1 MGVSRT
7 GFKLSLS
14 GAAMAVALSSAPALA
29 QAEGDAPAVDQGGLG
44 TIVVTAQR
52 REENV
57 QDIPIAISSFSPDE
71 LQSRGIGNTLALG
84 EFVPNLIAQNNTG
97 LGASN
102 AYFLRGI
109 GNTESIATFDP
120 PIGTY
125 IDQVYL
131 ARQNGNNLSLFDV
144 ERVEVLRG
152 PQGTLFGRNTT
163 GGAISIVLREPG
175 DEFDGYA
182 EIGYGRFDRIMVR
195 GSMDIPVGDTVAF
208 KVSGYYN
215 DDDGYVRNVT
225 TGDRLNDS
233 DGWGARIAMRLSTD
247 IAEWNIAY
255 ARINNDGENIL
266 NFPCRSIDPAT
277 PANCSTRF
285 ATTGSTETSTGP
297 FPGISGRKA
306 NYGLGSRSD
315 MDLITSNLE
324 LELGDEISVSFIT
337 GYQNLVQQ
345 FNLDFFDGRFG
356 PNPANPFPAVIASPL
371 GGFNI
376 FNDQENTQITQE
388 VRFNGSLAD
397 GLIDFVAGGYYFYE
411 DTSTDFADTFGAV
424 GFPLLLADR
433 VIDNDAEA
441 FALYAQADVH
451 ITDQFTLTAGL
462 RWTDE
467 EKNFLI
473 RDNRPICNG
482 DQAAPGCLSNFNLV
496 ATNGAIIPDEQS
508 VSIFTPRFALNY
520 EPNDDLLFFISATR
534 GFKSG
539 GWNARG
545 TAGSELL
552 PFGPE
557 TTWSYEAGVRSEFWD
572 NRARLNVTA
581 YYADT
586 TGLQTPSAFV
596 RPAGTIAFITR
607 NFADYENYGIEAELT
622 LAPIDGLNIF
632 ASLGWQDDEYKI
644 DRNADP
650 LDEFGVSSVAAQQA
664 TCQTALAMN
673 MASPACGAGIVTL
686 DGRIAE
692 PVRTPD
698 WSIAGGVSY
707 EVPLGDNWTVTP
719 SVNAAFRSSF
729 ETGTSEVSVFQS
741 APGVFNTTGNG
752 EFVIGSFN
760 DGYFVVNAGITL
772 AEVDEGLQLSVS
784 CSNCFSEDYNS
795 STLANTTYYNAPGTW
810 LVSARYDF

>member
-1 MGVSRT
+1 MVASGTVHK
-7 GFKLSLS
+7 FSLS
-14 GAAMAVALSSAPALA
+14 GAAMAAALASAPATA
-29 QAEGDAPAVDQGGLG
+29 QAEGDAPVVDQGGLG
-44 TIVVTAQR
+44 AIVVTAQR

-57 QDIPIAISSFSPDE
+57 QDIPIAISSFSPDD
-71 LQSRGIGNTLALG
+71 LQSRGIGNTLELG

-125 IDQVYL
+125 VDEVYL

-175 DEFDGYA
+175 DEFDGFA
-182 EIGYGRFDRIMVR
+182 EIGHGRFDRILVR
-195 GSMDIPVGDTVAF
+195 GSMDIPVGENIAF

-215 DDDGYVRNVT
+215 DDDGYVDNIT
-225 TGDRLNDS
+225 TGETLNDS
-233 DGWGARIAMRLSTD
+233 DGWGARLAMRLSAH
-247 IAEWNIAY
+247 IGEWNIAY

-277 PANCSTRF
+277 PANCDVRF
-285 ATTGSTETSTGP
+285 VTTGSIENPAAP

-315 MDLITSNLE
+315 MDLITSNIE
-324 LELGDEISVSFIT
+324 LDLSDNISLSFIT
-337 GYQNLVQQ
+337 GYTHLVQQ
-345 FNLDFFDGRFG
+345 FNLDFFDGRFN
-356 PNPANPFPAVIASPL
+356 PNPGNPFRAIVASPF

-376 FNDQENTQITQE
+376 FNDQKNNQITQE
-388 VRFNGSLAD
+388 VRLNGSLAD

-411 DTSTDFADTFGAV
+411 DTTTDFADTFGAINAP
-424 GFPLLLADR
+424 FLLADR

-451 ITDQFTLTAGL
+451 FTEQFTFTAGI

-467 EKNFLI
+467 EKTFRI
-473 RDNRPICNG
+473 RDNRPACNG
-482 DQAAPGCLSNFNLV
+482 DQSAPGCLSNFNLV
-496 ATNGAIIPDEQS
+496 STNGAMIPDEQS
-508 VSIFTPRFALNY
+508 ISIFTPRFALNY
-520 EPNDDLLFFISATR
+520 TPNDDLLFFISATR

-545 TAGSELL
+545 TDGSELL
-552 PFGPE
+552 LFGPE

-586 TGLQTPSAFV
+586 TGLQTPAAFI
-596 RPAGTIAFITR
+596 RPNGTIAFITR

-622 LAPIDGLNIF
+622 FAPTDGLNIF
-632 ASLGWQDDEYKI
+632 ASLGWQDDQYSI

-650 LDEFGVSSVAAQQA
+650 VDEFGVTSVAAQQA
-664 TCQTALAMN
+664 QCQAALAGGMP
-673 MASPACGAGIVTL
+673 SPACGNGIVTP

-698 WSIAGGVSY
+698 WSIAGGISY
-707 EVPLGDNWTVTP
+707 EMPIGDDWTITP
-719 SVNAAFRSSF
+719 SVNATFRSEY
-729 ETGTSEVSVFQS
+729 ETGTSNVTIYQS
-741 APGVFNTTGNG
+741 GAGMFNTTGNG
-752 EFVIGSFN
+752 EFVLGSFN
-760 DGYFVVNAGITL
+760 DGYFIVNAGITL
-772 AEVDEGLQLSVS
+772 AEVDEGLQVS
-784 CSNCFSEDYNS
+784 LTCANCFSEDYNS
-795 STLANTTYYNAPGTW
+795 SALANTTYYNAPGTW

>member
-1 MGVSRT
+1 MVAIKT
-7 GFKLSLS
+7 VFKLSLS
-14 GAAMAVALSSAPALA
+14 GAAMSAALLSAPAMA
-29 QAEGDAPAVDQGGLG
+29 QADGDTAQVDPAGLG
-44 TIVVTAQR
+44 VIVVTAQR

-71 LQSRGIGNTLALG
+71 LQSRGIGNTLELG

-125 IDQVYL
+125 VDQVYL

-163 GGAISIVLREPG
+163 GGAISIVLREPS
-175 DEFDGYA
+175 DEFGGFT
-182 EIGYGRFDRIMVR
+182 EIGYGRFDRILVR
-195 GSMDIPVGDTVAF
+195 GSMDIPVGDNVAF
-208 KVSGYYN
+208 KVSGYYQN
-215 DDDGYVRNVT
+215 DDGYVENIT
-225 TGDRLNDS
+225 TGDTLNDS
-233 DGWGARIAMRLSTD
+233 DGFGARIAMRLSTD

-255 ARINNDGENIL
+255 ARITNDGENIL
-266 NFPCRSIDPAT
+266 NFPCRAIDPAT
-277 PANCSTRF
+277 PADCDTRF
-285 ATTGSTETSTGP
+285 ATTGSTEASAGP
-297 FPGISGRKA
+297 VPGISGRKA
-306 NYGLGSRSD
+306 NYGLGSQSD

-324 LELGDEISVSFIT
+324 LELGDDISVAFIT
-337 GYQNLVQQ
+337 GYTNLVQQ

-356 PNPANPFPAVIASPL
+356 PSPANPFPAVIGSPF

-411 DTSTDFADTFGAV
+411 DTNTDFADLFGAV
-424 GFPLLLADR
+424 GFPFLLADR

-441 FALYAQADVH
+441 FALYGQADVH
-451 ITDQFTLTAGL
+451 VTDQVTLTAGL

-467 EKNFLI
+467 EKNFQI
-473 RDNRPICNG
+473 RDNRPVCNG
-482 DQAAPGCLSNFNLV
+482 DQSAPGCLSNFNLV
-496 ATNGAIIPDEQS
+496 ATNGTPIPDSQS
-508 VSIFTPRFALNY
+508 VSIFTPRFAVTY
-520 EPNDDLLFFISATR
+520 EPNDDLLFFVSATR

-557 TTWSYEAGVRSEFWD
+557 TTWSYEAGFRSEFWN

-596 RPAGTIAFITR
+596 RGNGTIAFITR

-622 LAPIDGLNIF
+622 LAPADGLNIF
-632 ASLGWQDDEYKI
+632 ASLGWQDDQYNI

-650 LDEFGVSSVAAQQA
+650 VDEFGVTSVAAQQA
-664 TCQTALAMN
+664 QCQAALAAN
-673 MASPACGAGIVTL
+673 MASAACGAGIVTL

-698 WSIAGGVSY
+698 WSIAGGISY
-707 EVPLGDNWTVTP
+707 EVPIGDNWTITP
-719 SVNAAFRSSF
+719 AVNAAYRSSF
-729 ETGTSEVSVFQS
+729 ETGTSNVTVYQS
-741 APGVFNTTGNG
+741 APGTFNTTGNG
-752 EFVIGSFN
+752 DFVIGSFN

-772 AEVDEGLQLSVS
+772 AEVDDGLRLSVT
-784 CSNCFSEDYNS
+784 CTNCFSEDYNS